1 MSPSVIE
8 RTVDTNSQPL
18 SLSTTTDL
26 RNGEVPGMTPVKTIS
41 NTVLSVALIAG
52 MSAAGPANG
61 NPGSS
66 AGGDPVIDRAREAVA
81 DGDYRKALNYLNRH
95 LRKERRDADAL
106 NLMGYSLRKLERFEE
121 AESYYLRALKF
132 EPGHLG
138 ANEYLGE
145 LYLETGRPE
154 LARERLAVLEKVC
167 PDECEERREL
177 DKALARYTKG
187 EGP

>member
-1 MSPSVIE
+1 
-8 RTVDTNSQPL
+8 
-18 SLSTTTDL
+18 
-26 RNGEVPGMTPVKTIS
+26 MTPVKTIS
-41 NTVLSVALIAG
+41 IIILPMALIAG
-52 MSAAGPANG
+52 MSAAGPASG

-66 AGGDPVIDRAREAVA
+66 AGGDPAIDRAWDAIA
-81 DGDYRKALNYLNRH
+81 DGEYRKAVNYLNRH
-95 LRKERRDADAL
+95 LRKNRRDADAL
-106 NLMGYSLRKLERFEE
+106 NLMGYSLRKLERFED

-154 LARERLAVLEKVC
+154 LARERLSVLEQAC
-167 PDECEERREL
+167 PDECAERREL
-177 DKALARYTKG
+177 DDAFARYKRG